1 MLYIYRM
8 SNKASNVPKQ
18 GIHGSKRN
26 PKNLRETPGLPGE
39 LQGSRR
45 GFKYIRETPG
55 IPEGGSRDPRGIPG
69 DPRGIPASRDPTA
82 TPANDGLYRNYN

>member
-1 MLYIYRM
+1 M
-8 SNKASNVPKQ
+8 SNKANNVPKQ
-18 GIHGSKRN
+18 GIHGSKGN
-26 PKNLRETPGLPGE
+26 PKNPRETPGIPGE

-45 GFKYIRETPG
+45 GFKYIRETTG

-69 DPRGIPASRDPTA
+69 DPRGTPASRDPTV